1 MRIILS
7 TLILLAIA
15 WCTNAP
21 GSNNQANN
29 NTTKPA
35 VTGEQRTIAAPTYGT
50 GKTQIEIFADFQ
62 CPACIATNDSLQP
75 IFEELAK
82 AGKLTITFRQ
92 FPLSMHKNARGD
104 AIAALCSAEQGKY
117 MEYKKALYS
126 LEKTKSGKSV
136 SDSERV
142 ALATGLG
149 MDEAKFSTC
158 LSTRAYENQVAAD
171 IKLGESKGVTG
182 TPTIYLDWV
191 KLDMGLFRDT
201 AGFRSFLESRIK

>member
-1 MRIILS
+1 
-7 TLILLAIA
+7 
-15 WCTNAP
+15 
-21 GSNNQANN
+21 
-29 NTTKPA
+29 
-35 VTGEQRTIAAPTYGT
+35 
-50 GKTQIEIFADFQ
+50 
-62 CPACIATNDSLQP
+62 
-75 IFEELAK
+75 
-82 AGKLTITFRQ
+82 
-92 FPLSMHKNARGD
+92 MHKNARGD

-142 ALATGLG
+142 VLATGLG
-149 MDEAKFSTC
+149 MDEAKFNMC
-158 LSTRAYENQVAAD
+158 LSTKAYENQVAAD

-182 TPTIYLDWV
+182 TPTIYLDGV

>member
-1 MRIILS
+1 
-7 TLILLAIA
+7 
-15 WCTNAP
+15 
-21 GSNNQANN
+21 
-29 NTTKPA
+29 
-35 VTGEQRTIAAPTYGT
+35 
-50 GKTQIEIFADFQ
+50 
-62 CPACIATNDSLQP
+62 
-75 IFEELAK
+75 
-82 AGKLTITFRQ
+82 
-92 FPLSMHKNARGD
+92 MHKNARAD
-104 AIAALCSAEQGKY
+104 AIAVLCSAEQGKY
-117 MEYKKALYS
+117 MDYKKAIYS

-149 MDEAKFSTC
+149 MDESKFSAC

-182 TPTIYLDWV
+182 TPTIYLDGV